1 MKEKLI
7 EEFLK
12 EQGINLNHTA
22 LIIYKEDYLRQPE
35 LKYLLTEFYSF
46 IIASQINDK
55 NKLQDNCN

>member
-35 LKYLLTEFYSF
+35 LKYLLTEFYNF
-46 IIASQINDK
+46 IIDSQINDK
-55 NKLQDNCN
+55 NKLKDNSN

>member
-46 IIASQINDK
+46 IIDSQINDK
-55 NKLQDNCN
+55 NKLKDNFN

>member
-46 IIASQINDK
+46 IIDSQINDK